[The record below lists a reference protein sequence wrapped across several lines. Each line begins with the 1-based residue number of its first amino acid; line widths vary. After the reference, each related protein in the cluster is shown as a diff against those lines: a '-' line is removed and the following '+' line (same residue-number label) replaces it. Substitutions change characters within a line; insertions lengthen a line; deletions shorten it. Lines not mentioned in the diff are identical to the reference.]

1 MREYAFG
8 GSLDELDVIN
18 YDVIIAGMGIA
29 GLYAALNLDER
40 LSCAL
45 INKAGE
51 DSCNSVY
58 AQGGVA
64 AVTQETDTWQSHF
77 EDTLTAGA
85 GMCDEKAVEVLVKE
99 GPSDIAKLME
109 LGVPFDRDENGNL
122 SITTEGAHKC
132 KRILHCGGDA
142 TGLHITETLVARA
155 KERENTTIYNNT
167 MIIDI
172 LTNEE
177 GKVSGVIAKTGKKYV
192 ILRSSYVIIA
202 SGGIGRVYR
211 NSTNASTATGD
222 GIAAAYRAGAYLT
235 NMEFVQFHPT
245 ALIHPDKNMRHF
257 LISEALR
264 GEGAILRN
272 RKSEPIMEGAHP
284 MKDLAP
290 RDIVARA
297 IVSEMRKHDVP
308 NVYLDIT
315 AKPRDFLKKRFP
327 SIYKECMSRGIDIAV
342 NWIPVV
348 PVQHYFMGGIKTD
361 TNARTNIEGLYAC
374 GESACTGVHGAN
386 RLASNSL
393 LECLVFGRHAAEDIN
408 ASFAGGKRKNELL
421 CDNTK
426 RSVDIDFETCRST
439 ICYTMTKKGGIIR
452 TETEMAEAIELVG
465 DSANM
470 LKSAQLTEIEE
481 YETLNIAQVGLEIL
495 RGAMARKKSVGA
507 HYRSDS
513 I

>member
-18 YDVIIAGMGIA
+18 YDVIVAGMGIA
-29 GLYAALNLDER
+29 GLYAALNLGEN
-40 LSCAL
+40 LSCAV
-45 INKAGE
+45 INKSGE
-51 DSCNSVY
+51 EICNSVY

-64 AVTQETDTWQSHF
+64 AVTQKEDTWQSHF

-85 GMCDEKAVEVLVKE
+85 GECDEKAVEVLVKE
-99 GPSDIAKLME
+99 GPSDIAKLIE
-109 LGVPFDRDENGNL
+109 LGVPFDRDESGDL
-122 SITTEGAHKC
+122 AITTEGAHKC

-142 TGLHITETLVARA
+142 TGLHITETLVARV
-155 KERENTTIYNNT
+155 KERENTTIYNDT

-172 LTNEE
+172 LTNEA

-192 ILRSSYVIIA
+192 ILRASYVIIA
-202 SGGIGRVYR
+202 AGGIGRVYR

-245 ALIHPDKNMRHF
+245 ALIHPDKTMRHF

-272 RKSEPIMEGAHP
+272 RKSEPIMEGVHP

-361 TNARTNIEGLYAC
+361 INARTNIEGLYAC

-393 LECLVFGRHAAEDIN
+393 LECLVYGRRAAQHIN
-408 ASFAGGKRKNELL
+408 ESFAGGKRKNEIL

-426 RSVDIDFETCRST
+426 HSVDIDFETYRSK
-439 ICYTMTKKGGIIR
+439 ICNTMTKKGGIIR
-452 TETEMAEAIELVG
+452 NETEMAEAMEFVGGIE
-465 DSANM
+465 NM
-470 LKSAQLTEIEE
+470 LKTALLTEVEE
-481 YETLNIAQVGLEIL
+481 YETYNISQVALEIL
-495 RGAMARKKSVGA
+495 RGARARKKSVGA